1 MFDVYGINLYTVHYF
16 RLLFIINY
24 FKIVIKLTNRLSLDG
39 QPRSLKVKC
48 HGGNRKF
55 QDHFPSL

>member
-39 QPRSLKVKC
+39 QPRSLKVEG
-48 HGGNRKF
+48 HGGN
-55 QDHFPSL
+55 